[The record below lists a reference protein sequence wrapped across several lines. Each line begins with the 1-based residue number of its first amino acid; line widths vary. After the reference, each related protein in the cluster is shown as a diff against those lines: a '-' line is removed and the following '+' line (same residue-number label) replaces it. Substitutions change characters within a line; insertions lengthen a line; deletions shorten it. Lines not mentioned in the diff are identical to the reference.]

1 MLFAFIAIQFTIKA
15 SALESAA
22 NGHIRGYIYSIK
34 DFAAPSASRYFW
46 NLNGI

>member
-34 DFAAPSASRYFW
+34 DLQLPQH
-46 NLNGI
+46 LGIFGI